1 MRRLISNSAFRG
13 SRRVKLRV
21 MRAAASGLSF
31 AAARV
36 MAQAPQRFVYMLR
49 SLREPNRPYVGLTS
63 DMANR
68 LGFHNA
74 GLSRH
79 TAKYRPWA
87 LVVSIEF
94 PDESRA
100 VAFEKYLKSGSGRA
114 FAKRHF
120 EL

>member
-1 MRRLISNSAFRG
+1 MPQL
-13 SRRVKLRV
+13 
-21 MRAAASGLSF
+21 
-31 AAARV
+31 
-36 MAQAPQRFVYMLR
+36 QRFVYVVR
-49 SLREPNRPYVGLTS
+49 TLREPNRPYVGVTS
-63 DMANR
+63 DVTTR

-74 GLSRH
+74 GLSPN
-79 TAKYRPWA
+79 TSKYKPWT

-120 EL
+120 R